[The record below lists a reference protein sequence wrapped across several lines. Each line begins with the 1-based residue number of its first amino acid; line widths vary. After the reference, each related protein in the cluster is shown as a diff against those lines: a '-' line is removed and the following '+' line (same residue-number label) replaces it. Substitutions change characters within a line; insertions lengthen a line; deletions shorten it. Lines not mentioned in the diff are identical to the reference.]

1 MTYHPHGKKVATSRH
16 IRRQSWPLYWAGLN
30 AILLVLCTVSM
41 AQSPDPVPEAER
53 ILQAQRILSTLGY
66 DAGKADGV
74 IGPLTRQALEAFQRT
89 YNLAPTGE
97 LDTPTLV
104 ALGLQQAERQPAV
117 TPPAPPPTVMQAP
130 WRVVLAYLRYDDTHP
145 ARLVP
150 YVTEQFRQGKSPQ
163 EWIAETTNLLA
174 EQQFYRLSW
183 HIERVETDTTSSEPR
198 SIVYVQS
205 RIRIKGQERVRREI
219 FFLVQNRE
227 TEWRISGWQSSLLS
241 TAESTIDATPA
252 ER

>member
-1 MTYHPHGKKVATSRH
+1 
-16 IRRQSWPLYWAGLN
+16 
-30 AILLVLCTVSM
+30 M

-53 ILQAQRILSTLGY
+53 IRQAQRVLSTLGY

-74 IGPLTRQALEAFQRT
+74 IGPLTRQALEAFQHT

-104 ALGLQQAERQPAV
+104 ALGLQQAQSKPAV
-117 TPPAPPPTVMQAP
+117 TPPTPPPTVPQAP
-130 WRVVLAYLRYDDTHP
+130 WRVVLAYLRYYDTHP

-150 YVTEQFRQGKSPQ
+150 YVTEQFRQGKPPQ
-163 EWIAETTNLLA
+163 EWITETTNLLA

-198 SIVYVQS
+198 SLVYVQS
-205 RIRIKGQERVRREI
+205 RVRIKGQERVRREI
-219 FFLVQNRE
+219 FSLVQNRA
-227 TEWRISGWQSSLLS
+227 TEWLISGWQSSLLS
-241 TAESTIDATPA
+241 AAESTTEAPPA